1 MSGGVVA
8 PLVFLPR
15 GKGID
20 FIVRATR
27 SSQLLLLQVKES
39 VARVNPRSNPVSA
52 GAGRTQSGPLEK
64 VAEDQVYHS
73 MDGGASAISAL
84 QAVSFEE
91 AREEEPERP
100 ASPGAP
106 VAQEAFVEGAAS
118 VESETQL
125 QVTQPVELE
134 VSSQELQPS
143 AQAVVPS
150 GPPTLASSGKPAL
163 RRKAPPPPEPLR
175 LRDLK
180 VHFFF
185 IRHSARGSPILALEL
200 PIICGSCVISSPSI
214 P

>member
-20 FIVRATR
+20 LIVRATR

-91 AREEEPERP
+91 AREEELPK
-100 ASPGAP
+100 S
-106 VAQEAFVEGAAS
+106 QKC
-118 VESETQL
+118 
-125 QVTQPVELE
+125 QV
-134 VSSQELQPS
+134 SQNKGCFFPS
-143 AQAVVPS
+143 
-150 GPPTLASSGKPAL
+150 
-163 RRKAPPPPEPLR
+163 
-175 LRDLK
+175 
-180 VHFFF
+180 
-185 IRHSARGSPILALEL
+185 
-200 PIICGSCVISSPSI
+200 
-214 P
+214 